1 MSKVIEVDQNNFETE
16 VIQSEVPV
24 LVDFWATWCGPCK
37 QVAPVV
43 EDIANEKEGSIK
55 VCKIDVDQNRDI
67 AVQYGV
73 RSIPTLAIFKAG
85 EVAGIQIGALDK
97 SQLTAFVDSE
107 I

>member
-1 MSKVIEVDQNNFETE
+1 MGKVIEVDQNNFEQE
-16 VIQSEVPV
+16 VLKSETPV
-24 LVDFWATWCGPCK
+24 LVDFWATWCGPCR

-43 EDIANEKEGSIK
+43 EEIANEKDGKIK

-67 AVQYGV
+67 AVQYGI

-85 EVAGIQIGALDK
+85 EVSGIQIGALDK
-97 SQLTAFVDSE
+97 SQLAAFVDTE

>member
-1 MSKVIEVDQNNFETE
+1 MLDQYR
-16 VIQSEVPV
+16 VR
-24 LVDFWATWCGPCK
+24 CGPCK

-43 EDIANEKEGSIK
+43 EDIANEKDGAIK